1 MFNKSL
7 RTALLGSGAAFALMA
22 GPALAGQADDLQ
34 SQIDSL
40 QARLDQLEK
49 QKASVETTQVA
60 APADAV
66 IGGDFPGSW
75 KLPGSDTS
83 MAIHGY
89 IKADFMYDF
98 DQWLGDTFANTAI
111 AGNHT
116 ANTHQG
122 GYFHFDA
129 RQTRFN
135 IETRT
140 PTDWGQLK
148 TFLEMDFYGTNA
160 TRGDNIQSGGGNTSN
175 VIRMRHAYGMLG
187 PVLAG
192 QTWSNFDDV
201 DDLPEQLDFNG
212 GQGEAAGRQTQ
223 LRYVAPLGKWTLSA
237 SIENYQPRISGFS
250 SPGLVP
256 FAAPIGA
263 IGFAGFAA
271 GTPVGYQGFATCGGL
286 TTSGGAVG
294 NCTNPMPDITG
305 RVQYADTWGH
315 VSLSGVLRDFNYQDG
330 GNAGNSSAA
339 GSAIGNKVGH
349 SNSTIGGGVL
359 LGTNIAIGQ
368 WFGGPF
374 AKDYIGLNGSW
385 GYGDERY
392 FDTGAVT
399 PGLDAAAVATNG
411 PGGTYSVSIKT
422 IEHTTGNAWYQHW
435 WTDNVRTNLV
445 YGIGFWD
452 YSGIPHAVDSGAVGT
467 SQLKKVQTAYVNLI
481 WSPVKSVNIGLEFMY
496 GGLEKRGLGGAIGPC
511 GSSQCGGNEGDAKRL
526 MASLQYVF

>member
-34 SQIDSL
+34 AQIDSL

-66 IGGDFPGSW
+66 VGGDYPGSW

-83 MAIHGY
+83 MSIHGY
-89 IKADFMYDF
+89 IKADFLYDF
-98 DQWLGDTFANTAI
+98 DQFLGDTFANTSI

-116 ANTHQG
+116 ANAHQG
-122 GYFHFDA
+122 GFFHFNA

-148 TFLEMDFYGTNA
+148 TFVEMDFYGTNA
-160 TRGDNIQSGGGNTSN
+160 TRTDNIQSGGGNTSN
-175 VIRMRHAYGMLG
+175 VLRMRHAYGQLG

-223 LRYVAPLGKWTLSA
+223 LRYVAPLGKWTLSG
-237 SIENYQPRISGFS
+237 SIENYQPRITAFT
-250 SPGLVP
+250 
-256 FAAPIGA
+256 AP
-263 IGFAGFAA
+263 AGS
-271 GTPVGYQGFATCGGL
+271 ATTFTGCGIL
-286 TTSGGAVG
+286 TTSGGGIG
-294 NCTNPMPDITG
+294 NCTTQMPDITG

-315 VSLSGVLRDFNYQDG
+315 VSLSGVLRDFNYNDG
-330 GNAGNSSAA
+330 GSATNSSTAA
-339 GSAIGNKVGH
+339 VAAIGNKVNH
-349 SNSTIGGGVL
+349 TAQTFGGGVM

-374 AKDYIGLNGSW
+374 AKDYVGATGSY
-385 GYGDERY
+385 GAGDERY

-399 PGLDAAAVATNG
+399 PGLDAAALSTAG
-411 PGGTYSVSIKT
+411 PGGTFSISIKT
-422 IEHTTGNAWYQHW
+422 IDHYTVNAWYQHW
-435 WTDNVRTNLV
+435 WTDNVRTSLV
-445 YGIGFWD
+445 YGSGWWG
-452 YSGIPHAVDSGAVGT
+452 YGGIPRAVDTGAVDT
-467 SQLKKVQTAYVNLI
+467 SQYTQIQTAYINLI

-496 GGLEKRGLGGAIGPC
+496 GDLDKRGLGGFVGPC
-511 GSSQCGGNEGDAKRL
+511 GTSQCGGNNGEAKRL
-526 MASLQYVF
+526 MASFQYVF